1 MAWAR
6 NGTPNTLESA
16 GDTITISD
24 LTAKK
29 FNQIISHMIASGSLT
44 TNLNIENDSSG
55 NHAYRISLGGGAD
68 ATATN
73 SNQVQI
79 TGASVGD
86 DFVIGYMSNID
97 GEEKLAIVF
106 TVETNTAGASTSP
119 YRTENAIKYAVT
131 SGQITRIDFEN
142 SHGSGNYDIG
152 SNLTAIG
159 TD

>member
-1 MAWAR
+1 MAWTR

-55 NHAYRISLGGGAD
+55 NHTYRISLGGGAD

-79 TGASVGD
+79 TGATNDPERMEFVGKWANTSNQITEI
-86 DFVIGYMSNID
+86 DFD
-97 GEEKLAIVF
+97 
-106 TVETNTAGASTSP
+106 STSGNFP
-119 YRTENAIKYAVT
+119 TSSIIKVWGA
-131 SGQITRIDFEN
+131 D
-142 SHGSGNYDIG
+142 
-152 SNLTAIG
+152 
-159 TD
+159 